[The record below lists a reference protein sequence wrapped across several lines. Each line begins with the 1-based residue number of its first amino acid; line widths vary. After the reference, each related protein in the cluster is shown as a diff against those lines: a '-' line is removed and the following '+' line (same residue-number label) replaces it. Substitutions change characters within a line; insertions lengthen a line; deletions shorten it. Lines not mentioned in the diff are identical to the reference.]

1 MRIQIKDDIFNSNDF
16 TNLTH
21 LIRIV
26 FQRPN
31 NSVNTKAKVYI
42 DLDKC
47 MNTMLYERLDSIDKE
62 LLEASTKDYFYE
74 ASPSINYIVSNDN
87 SKEAYNLEEAIELL
101 KEPFWIL
108 LENSKNDQEFI
119 KSIIFHF
126 EVDNEYLRECLKNR
140 WIQFDNAGGCGNM
153 KNLLTSRINSFE
165 NLAISHNTIPRKY
178 YRGIVILDGDREFS
192 TQSTKQDYEKLIEY
206 FAKYNIPFHIL
217 EKRAMENYMP
227 DEVLFDIQREK
238 SNSKNPDDKKFVSW
252 VNVYR
257 YLSNVQ
263 KDFLKYDGLDS
274 FEKLK
279 PEVKNL
285 YQNQVPSNFSLL
297 VSGISYRDHDASE
310 DDEKRFKNAFPKL
323 FTQSSLVN
331 KASLKARSGTDELER
346 IFNKINQLL

>member
-1 MRIQIKDDIFNSNDF
+1 MRIEIKDDIFNSNDF
-16 TNLTH
+16 INLTH

-31 NSVNTKAKVYI
+31 NSVNTKAKVFI

-47 MNTMLYERLDSIDKE
+47 VNTMLYERLNSIDKG
-62 LLEASTKDYFYE
+62 LLEVSTKDYFYE
-74 ASPSINYIVSNDN
+74 DSPSINYIVSNDKKYE
-87 SKEAYNLEEAIELL
+87 SYALEEAITLL
-101 KEPFWIL
+101 NEPFWIL

-126 EVDNEYLRECLKNR
+126 EVDNEYLKECLKHR
-140 WIQFDNAGGCGNM
+140 WIQFDNAGGCGNV

-165 NLAISHNTIPRKY
+165 NLAISHSTIPRKY

-192 TQSTKQDYEKLIEY
+192 TQSTKQDYEKLIKY
-206 FAKYNIPFHIL
+206 FTENNISFHIL

-227 DEVLFDIQREK
+227 DEVLFDIQRKK
-238 SNSKNPDDKKFVSW
+238 SNSKNLDDKKFVTW

-257 YLSNVQ
+257 HLSNVQ

-274 FEKLK
+274 FEGLK

-285 YQNQVPSNFSLL
+285 YQNQLPSNFSIL
-297 VSGISYRDHDASE
+297 VSGISYRNHNATE

-323 FTQSSLVN
+323 FTQSPLVN
-331 KASLKARSGTDELER
+331 KASLKARSCTDELER